1 MSSRRSE
8 LFAEILTNF
17 WCLRCFHGSWWRQIL
32 GFSFRTEHVLN
43 LEKKSSAFSSWVIYE
58 PLCNRMKLSTLDYS
72 PIFLASPSLAS
83 SNSRHTKAVKA
94 FSNKFNCA
102 TSIKS
107 SILVVLAL
115 GPFSARSI
123 VDVSLCSFPIVSLRM
138 NFSYLFADDELWVC
152 LRTLDVKSCSSRPR
166 VVIVRDKLKWIAQ
179 QKFDFHFQM
188 MTCCLCGTQKKEHR
202 ELTNSWSRWSC
213 HAKIIQQQAAM
224 RRVNLN
230 SLNWK
235 RWNFPSHYQPVL
247 LLTGA
252 HCVCQPH
259 HTTHDW
265 ILISQLSTSVW
276 YDKFIFFVSRGRH
289 RRPQLLMKVEQRLET
304 CHVDGEVS
312 LWFGA
317 FL

>member
-1 MSSRRSE
+1 MFSWISMTSDPGILFSHRARPQPGKKRAARFLLEWFMSRCAIEWNCQLSTILQYFSHLPLLPRPTLDTQKQWKLFPINSIAQHQSKAQFSSCSLSDPFLLVLSLTFLSARFLSSRCEWIFHIYLLMMNYEFVWGHSTSKAAHLDLESSSSE
-8 LFAEILTNF
+8 TNWNELHSRNLIF
-17 WCLRCFHGSWWRQIL
+17 IFRWW
-32 GFSFRTEHVLN
+32 
-43 LEKKSSAFSSWVIYE
+43 
-58 PLCNRMKLSTLDYS
+58 
-72 PIFLASPSLAS
+72 LAA
-83 SNSRHTKAVKA
+83 
-94 FSNKFNCA
+94 CA
-102 TSIKS
+102 AHK
-107 SILVVLAL
+107 
-115 GPFSARSI
+115 
-123 VDVSLCSFPIVSLRM
+123 
-138 NFSYLFADDELWVC
+138 
-152 LRTLDVKSCSSRPR
+152 
-166 VVIVRDKLKWIAQ
+166 
-179 QKFDFHFQM
+179 
-188 MTCCLCGTQKKEHR
+188 KKEHR

-235 RWNFPSHYQPVL
+235 RWHFPSHYQPVL